1 MAGFERV
8 NESDLPFYSK
18 DVSFERYGQWELDP
32 SLQQKHFQYRGR
44 SGYLE
49 ELANTVSFPDILSE
63 LDKDGMCMSM
73 SEWLDAAEA
82 VIQKE
87 QGVSYDSVH
96 FCCDMQSLNIHN
108 INACIC
114 YIYPYI
120 YRVTVI

>member
-32 SLQQKHFQYRGR
+32 SLQQNRLQYRGH
-44 SGYLE
+44 SDYLE

-63 LDKDGMCMSM
+63 LDKNGKCMSM

-87 QGVSYDSVH
+87 QGVSYDPVH
-96 FCCDMQSLNIHN
+96 FCCDMQSPNIHN
-108 INACIC
+108 INAI
-114 YIYPYI
+114 IYAI
-120 YRVTVI
+120 SL